1 MYGIMEK
8 LEGYS
13 PQPLSYSQN
22 LTKLYKEVKKS
33 DRLLTNQKIVIFVN
47 KEGDFKVFKNK
58 QEANFKNSK
67 S

>member
-1 MYGIMEK
+1 MEK